1 MDGDFLHTCTK
12 RKRKGKP
19 KLKKKK
25 NPRLKRHFTEKS
37 IKWRKRKVA
46 GKQK

>member
-25 NPRLKRHFTEKS
+25 TQDSKGTSQKS
-37 IKWRKRKVA
+37 LSNGVRER
-46 GKQK
+46 